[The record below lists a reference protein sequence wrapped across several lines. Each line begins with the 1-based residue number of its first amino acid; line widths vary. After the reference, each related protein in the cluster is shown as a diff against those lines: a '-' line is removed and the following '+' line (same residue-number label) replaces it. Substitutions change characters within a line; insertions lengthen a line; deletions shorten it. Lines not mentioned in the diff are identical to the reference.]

1 MSKKNRKRITEIP
14 KVGNALEIP
23 NYVTP
28 TTDLGCGPQRE
39 LFPLDTRLEPRP
51 DELPPRD

>member
-28 TTDLGCGPQRE
+28 TTDLGCGPRRE